1 MKEYLFWDDEILIE
15 SINADIICLY
25 VFKGKEVEKR
35 MINNI
40 AKEIILRINGMHT
53 FDDIVKYFSQKYE
66 TSIEE
71 VEGKLVPFLEELEE
85 EYGLSIRTSSHPK
98 EKRSKKNNRICIRM

>member
-53 FDDIVKYFSQKYE
+53 FDDIVKYFSQN
-66 TSIEE
+66 TRQ
-71 VEGKLVPFLEELEE
+71 V
-85 EYGLSIRTSSHPK
+85 
-98 EKRSKKNNRICIRM
+98 